1 MNNNPLKR
9 KSEFYEDLEKVRK
22 RKDNSIKKK
31 KKGWIKKVFIDK
43 DKIQND
49 INNKQ
54 NIITIK
60 EEKSKW
66 DIRNI
71 NEIDETSFNNVE
83 EKKEEEKEYDFND
96 LNIFKNTYK
105 RSQDDFDIA
114 IKSNN
119 IDINFNFNKL
129 KKYLINRKL
138 N

>member
-114 IKSNN
+114 IRSNN
-119 IDINFNFNKL
+119 IDINFNFNKF
-129 KKYLINRKL
+129 KKYLNKYK
-138 N
+138 

>member
-114 IKSNN
+114 IRSNN
-119 IDINFNFNKL
+119 IDINFNFNKF

>member
-114 IKSNN
+114 IRSNN
-119 IDINFNFNKL
+119 IDINFNFNKF
-129 KKYLINRKL
+129 KKYLNK
-138 N
+138 NK

>member
-129 KKYLINRKL
+129 KKYLNK
-138 N
+138 NK